1 MGCPPVRYDLRNKTP
16 AQARA
21 AANGGVAA
29 AVPAPRSRLID
40 ELRRLG
46 ISDEKVL
53 ATMARLP
60 RHEFVSEALKTRAY
74 DNDAL
79 PIGHAQ
85 TISQPYIVA
94 LMTQL
99 LLQGKRLKRVLE
111 IGTGSGYQ
119 TAVLA
124 DLVEVVF
131 TVERI
136 KPLSEVARKRLTEVG
151 CRNVHFGYADG
162 MQGWMPYAPYDGILV
177 TAGAESVPPAL
188 LEQLDKG
195 GRLVIPVGP
204 QGRQVLRVIDRR
216 ITGAFKE
223 QDVTPVSFVP
233 LLAGKA

>member
-1 MGCPPVRYDLRNKTP
+1 MGVASVRYDLRQKLP
-16 AQARA
+16 AESRSS
-21 AANGGVAA
+21 GSSLPLPV
-29 AVPAPRSRLID
+29 SRLLD
-40 ELRRLG
+40 ELRRNG
-46 ISDEKVL
+46 VHDEKVL
-53 ATMARLP
+53 AAMAKVP
-60 RHEFVSEALKTRAY
+60 RHEFLPDSLASSAWLNK
-74 DNDAL
+74 AL

-94 LMTQL
+94 LMTET

-119 TAVLA
+119 TAVLSQ
-124 DLVEVVF
+124 LVDVVF

-136 KPLSEVARKRLTEVG
+136 KPLSEVARQRLSG
-151 CRNVHFGYADG
+151 LGYRNIHFGYADG

-204 QGRQVLRVIDRR
+204 QGAQVLRVIDRR
-216 ITGAFKE
+216 ITGSFKE
-223 QDVTPVSFVP
+223 QDVAAVSFVP
-233 LLAGKA
+233 LLSGKV